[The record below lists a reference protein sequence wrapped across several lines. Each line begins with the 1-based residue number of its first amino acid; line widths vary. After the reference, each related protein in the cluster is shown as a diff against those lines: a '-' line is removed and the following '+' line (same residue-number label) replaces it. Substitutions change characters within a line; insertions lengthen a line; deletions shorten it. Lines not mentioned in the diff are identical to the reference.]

1 MSTAST
7 VLTRLRDETAPMHQK
22 IEANEYAAAMM
33 NNRLTMALY
42 KEYLAKFYGFIKPLE
57 QRMRELD
64 EAGVSALSDPSRDKT
79 AWLVRDLTALGLSS
93 EEIGELPQC
102 DRLPEL
108 ATRAQALGALYV
120 LEGSTLG
127 GQMITKKLAQ
137 YLPIDTTVNGHYF
150 NSYGAQTRERWQS
163 FRQELLAEA
172 DSETKEVEMI
182 EAARQTFTLLDEW
195 IASSNERQAEE
206 RA

>member
-7 VLTRLRDETAPMHQK
+7 VLTRLREETAPMHQK

-33 NNRLTMALY
+33 DNRLTMALY
-42 KEYLAKFYGFIKPLE
+42 RDYLVKFYGFIKPLE
-57 QRMRELD
+57 LRLFEMDGTET
-64 EAGVSALSDPSRDKT
+64 SALSDPSRNKT
-79 AWLVRDLTALGLSS
+79 AWLVQDLTALGLSP
-93 EEIGELPQC
+93 EAIGELPQC
-102 DRLPEL
+102 DRLPEI
-108 ATRAQALGALYV
+108 ATRAQALGVLYV

-137 YLPIDTTVNGHYF
+137 YLPIDPDVNGHYF

-172 DSETKEVEMI
+172 DSEAKETEIV
-182 EAARQTFTLLDEW
+182 EAARQTFSLLDEW
-195 IASSNERQAEE
+195 IASSRERQTEE
-206 RA
+206 